1 MKVFIL
7 TYTTG
12 CSTGYKE
19 FIGAYS
25 TREKAEESKINEM
38 KNPFKLD
45 ERGYKIQEIE
55 LDKTYNTIFNEW

>member
-7 TYTTG
+7 TYKIG
-12 CSTGYKE
+12 CSTGYEE

-38 KNPFKLD
+38 KNPLRLD
-45 ERGYKIQEIE
+45 ERDYKIQEIE
-55 LDKTYNTIFNEW
+55 LDKAYNTIIKEW

>member
-7 TYTTG
+7 TYKV
-12 CSTGYKE
+12 GYSAGYEE

-38 KNPFKLD
+38 KRPLRFD
-45 ERGYKIQEIE
+45 ERDYKIQEIE
-55 LDKTYNTIFNEW
+55 LDKTYNIVINEW

>member
-7 TYTTG
+7 IYKIG
-12 CSTGYKE
+12 CSTGFEE

-38 KNPFKLD
+38 KKPLRFD
-45 ERGYKIQEIE
+45 ERDYKIHELE
-55 LDKTYNTIFNEW
+55 LDKAYNTVINEW